1 MPGSPRLLEERRT
14 RSRSKR
20 HTVLVFD
27 GTLWYGEGTEGTH
40 PYNIVTN
47 PQKGYTVMTKVTPTP
62 GIVEAASA
70 AYMSE
75 PRSRGVDNHMHLIEV
90 AVTAAFNHPE
100 TAALFDSGNNSTP
113 TWEPLFPNDPLLPG
127 ERVRRVS
134 VEKGVSYIEEGVVGH
149 IDSNKDVWS
158 DMDAFIGDRDYGTW
172 YVLRYPDQNRS
183 GLPTQ
188 EGSVIVKK
196 SDKIQARHAG
206 KTWSTSEA
214 VLVLGEWRGTWFEKV
229 DTPRQR
235 DVMWAM
241 SPDRIIPDTWKVDR
255 K

>member
-75 PRSRGVDNHMHLIEV
+75 TRSRGVDNHMHLIEV

-100 TAALFDSGNNSTP
+100 T
-113 TWEPLFPNDPLLPG
+113 
-127 ERVRRVS
+127 
-134 VEKGVSYIEEGVVGH
+134 
-149 IDSNKDVWS
+149 
-158 DMDAFIGDRDYGTW
+158 
-172 YVLRYPDQNRS
+172 S
-183 GLPTQ
+183 GLFVGGNGPAHSDLPHK

-206 KTWSTSEA
+206 KTWTTSEA
-214 VLVLGEWRGTWFEKV
+214 VLVCGEWRGTWLEEGCEHS
-229 DTPRQR
+229 QR
-235 DVMWAM
+235 GVMWAM
-241 SPDRIIPDTWKVDR
+241 SPERIIPDTWKVDR

>member
-1 MPGSPRLLEERRT
+1 
-14 RSRSKR
+14 
-20 HTVLVFD
+20 
-27 GTLWYGEGTEGTH
+27 
-40 PYNIVTN
+40 
-47 PQKGYTVMTKVTPTP
+47 MTKVTPTP

-100 TAALFDSGNNSTP
+100 TTALFGSGIVSGTVWTP
-113 TWEPLFPNDPLLPG
+113 LYRNDPPEHG
-127 ERVRRVS
+127 DRVRRV
-134 VEKGVSYIEEGVVGH
+134 VVDNGISYIEEGVAGY
-149 IDSNKDVWS
+149 IDKDGDVWTS
-158 DMDAFIGDRDYGTW
+158 KDYHLGTLGVDSM
-172 YVLRYPDQNRS
+172 YVLRDLAQTEPAHPD
-183 GLPTQ
+183 LPTQ
-188 EGSVIVKK
+188 DGAVIVKK
-196 SDKIQARHAG
+196 SDRIQARHAG
-206 KTWSTSEA
+206 KTWTTSEA
-214 VLVLGEWRGTWFEKV
+214 VLVCGEWRGTWFEKV